1 MARPRIHQS
10 DCERSPKHFYNNKAG
25 QADTGQKNDGTN
37 TSTHQKQ
44 KPDHL
49 QSPSPAELWL
59 SAACLTS
66 NSSDHQCGTGESLR
80 RFAKHDLPCA
90 CGFVSAS
97 P

>member
-59 SAACLTS
+59 SAATA
-66 NSSDHQCGTGESLR
+66 
-80 RFAKHDLPCA
+80 F
-90 CGFVSAS
+90 
-97 P
+97 